1 MKLHESIDEFKSL
14 IVLTAEYKHIP
25 QSAVLRDYYIV
36 MLLGNLAESEYAD
49 KCVFKGGTSL
59 SKCYPGSIE
68 RFSEDID
75 LTFLRMDLS
84 NKECDKTI
92 KKIEE
97 IITQGAQTEKI
108 PSECSD
114 RSKSMWCWFG
124 DRADRV
130 KLEICIP
137 NESIEDTPPAG
148 LPDLNQIILVY
159 CRSGRRSKEAA
170 QKLFDMGYTRVYE
183 FGGIIDWIGETMKNE
198 EDHSMDPIA
207 IPGLLVGDRYYTF
220 DFESNSSAD
229 AFFEKIKKKT
239 LTIVMHDQDS
249 SGKIG
254 DLPWELPANDFE
266 MTAEP
271 GNIILCAGGRIM
283 LCYGESTGS
292 YTKLGSIGD
301 VTGEEPSEVLGAG
314 DVTAEFSVEWTE

>member
-1 MKLHESIDEFKSL
+1 MKKKLIIPLILALLLLGSCTPAGQILDGDGMVNSYTQISQDEAKKMMQADDGHIILDVRRQDEFD
-14 IVLTAEYKHIP
+14 AGHIP
-25 QSAVLRDYYIV
+25 GAV
-36 MLLGNLAESEYAD
+36 
-49 KCVFKGGTSL
+49 
-59 SKCYPGSIE
+59 
-68 RFSEDID
+68 
-75 LTFLRMDLS
+75 
-84 NKECDKTI
+84 
-92 KKIEE
+92 
-97 IITQGAQTEKI
+97 
-108 PSECSD
+108 
-114 RSKSMWCWFG
+114 
-124 DRADRV
+124 
-130 KLEICIP
+130 CIP

-229 AFFEKIKKKT
+229 ALFEKIKKET
-239 LTIVMHDQDS
+239 LTVVMHDQDS

-301 VTGEEPSEVLGAG
+301 VTGEELSEVLGAG

>member
-75 LTFLRMDLS
+75 LTFLGMDLS

-108 PSECSD
+108 PSERSD

-130 KLEICIP
+130 KLEIGSSVRPDPYSRKSMKTYIQEFLEE
-137 NESIEDTPPAG
+137 NDGTDDVLKYELQEISLNVLNIERTFVDKLMSVKRHAVCGTLGSKVRHIYDVTRLYSMPE
-148 LPDLNQIILVY
+148 I
-159 CRSGRRSKEAA
+159 RSFVNDKYSFKQLIKLTKETDVFYLA
-170 QKLFDMGYTRVYE
+170 KRG
-183 FGGIIDWIGETMKNE
+183 KNIAY
-198 EDHSMDPIA
+198 DPTG
-207 IPGLLVGDRYYTF
+207 PF
-220 DFESNSSAD
+220 DFESWRDSFSS
-229 AFFEKIKKKT
+229 EICSVYENLHKT
-239 LTIVMHDQDS
+239 LLYTDEKQKFD
-249 SGKIG
+249 
-254 DLPWELPANDFE
+254 DALRTFE
-266 MTAEP
+266 EISRLLA
-271 GNIILCAGGRIM
+271 
-283 LCYGESTGS
+283 
-292 YTKLGSIGD
+292 SIG
-301 VTGEEPSEVLGAG
+301 E
-314 DVTAEFSVEWTE
+314 